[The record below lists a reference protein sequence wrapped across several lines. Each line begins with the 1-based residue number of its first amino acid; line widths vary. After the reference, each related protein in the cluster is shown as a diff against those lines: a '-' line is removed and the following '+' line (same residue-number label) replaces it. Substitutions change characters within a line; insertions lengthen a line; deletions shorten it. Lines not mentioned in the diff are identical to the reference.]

1 MSKTDPISDFLTRM
15 RNAAMAKHSKVDIP
29 ASNVLKDIT
38 KIFLEEGYILN
49 FTAIDDNKQGIIRI
63 YLKYGSDKKSV
74 IRGMRRIS
82 SPGLRRYVRVEDIP
96 RVLNGLGIAILT
108 TPKGIMTGKK
118 ARQEKVG
125 GEVVCYVW

>member
-1 MSKTDPISDFLTRM
+1 M

-29 ASNVLKDIT
+29 ASNVLKDIA

-49 FTAIDDNKQGIIRI
+49 FTVIDDNKQGVIRI

-82 SPGLRRYVRVEDIP
+82 SPGLRRYVRVQDIP

-108 TPKGIMTGKK
+108 TPKGILTDKK

-125 GEVVCYVW
+125 GEVVCHVW